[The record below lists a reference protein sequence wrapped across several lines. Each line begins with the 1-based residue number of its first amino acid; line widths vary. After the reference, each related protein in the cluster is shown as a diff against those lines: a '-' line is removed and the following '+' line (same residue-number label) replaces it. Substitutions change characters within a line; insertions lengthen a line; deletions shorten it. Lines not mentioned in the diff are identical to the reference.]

1 MIFVKFENFFDYLII
16 FFDATFLI
24 TFGLMYIFICLT
36 SVNLIDISQICYCN
50 FEFFFTIH

>member
-24 TFGLMYIFICLT
+24 TFGLMYIYICLT
-36 SVNLIDISQICYCN
+36 SVNLIDISQICYCY